1 MALAG
6 FLNSLGIWP
15 TCPLIRSRLWLHLRS
30 IWRSTIEVYRE
41 LYLFPVPATVETS
54 ISTWEWIKMHHRVP
68 HYGAMVDIYQY
79 HRYPGRMA
87 PPGPPKLSSRG
98 GFTSNPVKTPHVLML
113 FSWSC
118 GGQECPDGVPGGY
131 NWTANCLM
139 SILSFYRPKKACKT
153 PKIWCQDHTC
163 PYATSDGAVEDMYD
177 LIDSCKWAYNL
188 SSDILWAN
196 NIISSHF
203 QAISRHF
210 QKPHLIPLFCII
222 VTCNNTYLLTLN
234 CKMPKLSS
242 SAKFDL
248 DERILF

>member
-1 MALAG
+1 
-6 FLNSLGIWP
+6 
-15 TCPLIRSRLWLHLRS
+15 
-30 IWRSTIEVYRE
+30 
-41 LYLFPVPATVETS
+41 
-54 ISTWEWIKMHHRVP
+54 
-68 HYGAMVDIYQY
+68 
-79 HRYPGRMA
+79 
-87 PPGPPKLSSRG
+87 
-98 GFTSNPVKTPHVLML
+98 ML

-222 VTCNNTYLLTLN
+222 VGGREGSFLTSTRSRELERLAVLTFTLQVTTSTQCHFTSNIKQIKHNTT
-234 CKMPKLSS
+234 PQGSR
-242 SAKFDL
+242 
-248 DERILF
+248 ERYMGV